1 LDANTALLWRRYAAN
16 LPPLEDYPLQAVRF
30 HAGEVLAGVGEPL
43 TRLCF
48 MVEGLATVHNV
59 MENGRALLLR
69 EFSGVQTIGELEL
82 LMAYPVHASAVKA
95 ITAGVLLAIPLTPT
109 VRQKAFS
116 DAALLR
122 YLGQVVANKLERSNR
137 IAAQDRL
144 YPVAARLA
152 AFMLYLHHNRQEAIN
167 LTRLSELLGTSY
179 RHVLRI
185 LRSFV
190 DAGWLGHSGKGYRVL
205 DTAALTR
212 LAGEIR
218 YD

>member
-1 LDANTALLWRRYAAN
+1 MDANTALLWQQYAAN

-95 ITAGVLLAIPLTPT
+95 ITAGVLLAIPLTPA

-190 DAGWLGHSGKGYRVL
+190 DAGWLCHSGKGYRVL

>member
-1 LDANTALLWRRYAAN
+1 MDARTAALWRRFAAV
-16 LPPLEDYPLQAVRF
+16 LPPLAEYPLHAERF
-30 HAGEVLAGVGEPL
+30 RPGDVLAGAGEPL

-48 MVEGLATVHNV
+48 VVEGLATVHNV

-69 EFSGVQTIGELEL
+69 EYSGVQTVGELEL
-82 LMAYPVHASAVKA
+82 LMDYPVHASAVKA
-95 ITAGVLLAIPLTPT
+95 TTAGAMLVIPLTPA
-109 VRQKAFS
+109 VRAQVCA

-122 YLGQVVANKLERSNR
+122 HLGQIVARKLERSNR
-137 IAAQDRL
+137 IASQDRL

-152 AFMLYLHHNRQEAIN
+152 AFLLYAQRNRQADVH

-179 RHVLRI
+179 RHVLRTV
-185 LRSFV
+185 RAFADKGWVSHTDHGYQVV
-190 DAGWLGHSGKGYRVL
+190 DA
-205 DTAALTR
+205 AALHR